1 MITHI
6 NSVNV
11 YVTDQDRAL
20 SFYRDGLGFE
30 VNIDQQA
37 GPDFR
42 WISIA
47 PAGAQTQLMLYRTTP
62 NMAGKWPLVGT
73 WTGMVLFC
81 DDLDATYR
89 ELSERGVRFTELPRR
104 MPWGGYEAQFA
115 DPDGNTFELVQ
126 RL

>member
-1 MITHI
+1 
-6 NSVNV
+6 
-11 YVTDQDRAL
+11 
-20 SFYRDGLGFE
+20 
-30 VNIDQQA
+30 
-37 GPDFR
+37 
-42 WISIA
+42 
-47 PAGAQTQLMLYRTTP
+47 
-62 NMAGKWPLVGT
+62 MA
-73 WTGMVLFC
+73 LFC